1 MQQKNKTSHQL
12 NERRVY
18 IIAFIAAILA
28 FLCFSLMDSIVR
40 HLGNQLPTIFF
51 SMQQRLFS
59 CVLFFILM
67 ICISIKNK
75 SFAIFKIH
83 HPLSHIIRGV
93 FLYTVTI
100 AFVRTFTLLP
110 LSNAYS
116 IIFSLPLFTTL
127 FARLFIKEKIS
138 TIQLIGIIGGFLGI
152 IIILQPGA
160 NNLSVGYLFALLGVG
175 VEAPMFVMIRH
186 YHKKDHPLNISFYP
200 SLVAL
205 GLFFITELIYKTGT
219 TVVFDTKIFTFILLF
234 AIISV
239 SNQYLLNFSLKHLKA
254 GLSLSMQ
261 FSQIIWGAFFGYI
274 FFRDNEYNISYF
286 IGTAIIMFFSVV
298 VTTNKMPFMTK
309 NTIKNNRSM
318 Y

>member
-1 MQQKNKTSHQL
+1 MQQKNKINHQL
-12 NERRVY
+12 SEKRVY

-40 HLGNQLPTIFF
+40 YLGNQLPTIFF

-59 CVLFFILM
+59 CVVFFILM

-116 IIFSLPLFTTL
+116 IIFSLPLFTVL
-127 FARLFIKEKIS
+127 FARLFIKEKIN

-160 NNLSVGYLFALLGVG
+160 NNFSVGYLFALLGVG

-205 GLFFITELIYKTGT
+205 GLFFITELIYNTGT

-261 FSQIIWGAFFGYI
+261 FSQIIWGALFGYI
-274 FFRDNEYNISYF
+274 FFKDNEYNISYF

-309 NTIKNNRSM
+309 NTIKK
-318 Y
+318 